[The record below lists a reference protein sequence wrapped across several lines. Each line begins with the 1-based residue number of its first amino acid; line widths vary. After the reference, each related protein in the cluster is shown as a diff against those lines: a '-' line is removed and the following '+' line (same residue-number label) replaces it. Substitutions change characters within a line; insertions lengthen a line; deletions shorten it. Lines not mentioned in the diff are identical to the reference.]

1 MYAHQ
6 THSNG
11 QTTYF
16 HWVLAEKIVTPI
28 GLVIPLAFEF
38 IENPEGE
45 YDKQD
50 CELKA
55 WRRLYNKI
63 CTLHPRLKINL
74 VADGIYAEE
83 QTFTD
88 CEEAGWNYIIVLKD
102 DNLPTVSRQLPP
114 SSSSIWTGN
123 RVKETTNA
131 DGNPITRTVRF
142 KTPVYYHGEIVHGV
156 EMEDSDQN
164 GERDYYN
171 KWVTNVKP
179 DRNNAFDLAQT
190 GRLRWKIEN
199 EGISTQKNGGYEMEH
214 GFGLKGYA
222 WKNYYLTLQVSQLLN
237 DLVRFGDFLQ
247 KIMDNQKA
255 TFHAVFGTMR
265 NFARRLLECLR
276 NGLPYLDRPPSVGPR
291 FQIRFLLL

>member
-1 MYAHQ
+1 MAIDGTKILKFKERHCQHCTHQ

-16 HWVLAEKIVTPI
+16 HCVLAAKIVTPI
-28 GLVIPLAFEF
+28 GLAIPLAFEF
-38 IENPEGE
+38 IENPEIE

-63 CTLHPRLKINL
+63 RTLYPRLKINP
-74 VADGIYAEE
+74 ACGTDGIYADE

-88 CEEAGWNYIIVLKD
+88 CEEAAWNSIIVLKD
-102 DNLPTVSRQLPP
+102 DKLPTVTRQLPP

-142 KTPVYYHGEIVHGV
+142 KAPVYYHGEIVHVV
-156 EMEDSDQN
+156 EMEDINQKE
-164 GERDYYN
+164 ERDYYN

-179 DRNNAFDLAQT
+179 DRNNAFDLAQI
-190 GRLRWKIEN
+190 GRSKMR
-199 EGISTQKNGGYEMEH
+199 
-214 GFGLKGYA
+214 
-222 WKNYYLTLQVSQLLN
+222 VSIPRKT
-237 DLVRFGDFLQ
+237 V
-247 KIMDNQKA
+247 
-255 TFHAVFGTMR
+255 
-265 NFARRLLECLR
+265 ARRW
-276 NGLPYLDRPPSVGPR
+276 NTASA
-291 FQIRFLLL
+291 